1 MRAASIV
8 IAISA
13 VLAAPSAHA
22 LGFGRV
28 SNATQLGQALNF
40 AATVHVEAD
49 ETLPRECVTADVFS
63 GDTKLLPSQLRV
75 TLEAGPNAAEHLVR
89 VTSSTLIDEPV
100 LTVSVTLG
108 CTAKVTRKFVAF
120 IDPPVTNLAQVA
132 PAIDASMHPPQRV
145 DSPVAP
151 LLSLVQSGAPVPPTD
166 RSSGASEAR
175 AKRHVNAAERSGA
188 HSAART
194 TTAATKKVAARKEPA
209 ARKTA
214 IAARAPARA
223 ASAGPRLQLETTP
236 VVVARA
242 ASGAVDASG
251 HASPG
256 AAASSAGADEQALL
270 LERERQRIVFL
281 EEGLA
286 RIRSESQATQA
297 TLAALQ
303 TRLKESEA
311 ARYANPLVYALA
323 WLSGLLL
330 LAVAALLWRQSRP
343 GKSPT
348 WWAVSELAATP
359 SKDRAGAESAA
370 SPDPA
375 AAPLGDH
382 STLANAF
389 GLEAGTDSERSG
401 PVLLSV
407 PHVAA
412 PMAPVVVPVEQGREL
427 SVEELID
434 LEQQAEFFVV
444 LGQDEAA
451 IELLMSHV
459 RSDGGISPL
468 PYLKLLEIYRRRGDR
483 DAYERVRERFNRRF
497 NAYAPGWD
505 ADLQQGRSLEDYP
518 EIIDRLRALWPTP
531 ARAMETLDA
540 SLFRRNA
547 SDETF
552 DLPAYR
558 ELLFLY
564 SIARDLAEHGGS
576 VPRGDVD
583 LLLPLAD
590 DDPVANPVSRLLAT
604 RGRIED
610 SAINDPVTL
619 PLDLDVSLDV
629 TDDASLDTSPSAL
642 RRVAGPRFA
651 TESGFLD
658 LEGESA
664 VALGPRDKG
673 RALSGR

>member
-1 MRAASIV
+1 
-8 IAISA
+8 
-13 VLAAPSAHA
+13 
-22 LGFGRV
+22 
-28 SNATQLGQALNF
+28 
-40 AATVHVEAD
+40 
-49 ETLPRECVTADVFS
+49 
-63 GDTKLLPSQLRV
+63 
-75 TLEAGPNAAEHLVR
+75 VR
-89 VTSSTLIDEPV
+89 VTSSALIDEPV

-120 IDPPVTNLAQVA
+120 IDPPVTNLVQAA
-132 PAIDASMHPPQRV
+132 PAFDASMHPPQRV

-151 LLSLVQSGAPVPPTD
+151 LLALVQSGTPVPVAA
-166 RSSGASEAR
+166 RSPGASEAR
-175 AKRHVNAAERSGA
+175 AKPRAASADQNGTRSV
-188 HSAART
+188 ARG
-194 TTAATKKVAARKEPA
+194 TTAPTKKVAARKEPA
-209 ARKTA
+209 SRKA
-214 IAARAPARA
+214 ALAARTPTRT

-251 HASPG
+251 LASPG
-256 AAASSAGADEQALL
+256 AAALSAIADEQALL
-270 LERERQRIVFL
+270 LERERQRIVVL

-286 RIRSESQATQA
+286 GIRSDAQATQA
-297 TLAALQ
+297 SLAALQ
-303 TRLKESEA
+303 TRLKETQAE
-311 ARYANPLVYALA
+311 RYANPVVYALA

-330 LAVAALLWRQSRP
+330 LAVAALLWRQARP
-343 GKSPT
+343 GKSAT
-348 WWAVSELAATP
+348 WWVASELAAG
-359 SKDRAGAESAA
+359 SAMVRAGAESAGAPA
-370 SPDPA
+370 SA
-375 AAPLGDH
+375 AAPLADH

-389 GLEAGTDSERSG
+389 GLEVGADPERSG
-401 PVLLSV
+401 PVMPSA
-407 PHVAA
+407 PHAVAA
-412 PMAPVVVPVEQGREL
+412 IAPVVVPVEQGREL

-518 EIIDRLRALWPTP
+518 EIIDRLHTLWPTP
-531 ARAMETLDA
+531 AHAMETLDA

-564 SIARDLAEHGGS
+564 SIARDLAEHGGA

-590 DDPVANPVSRLLAT
+590 DDHHHVLGPVSRLPAT
-604 RGRIED
+604 RDRID
-610 SAINDPVTL
+610 KPGVNDPVTL
-619 PLDLDVSLDV
+619 PLDLDVSLDA
-629 TDDASLDTSPSAL
+629 TDDGSFETSPSAL
-642 RRVAGPRFA
+642 RRAAGPRFA
-651 TESGFLD
+651 TDSGFLD
-658 LEGESA
+658 LDADST
-664 VALGPRDKG
+664 VTLRGPGKG
-673 RALSGR
+673 RALLGR